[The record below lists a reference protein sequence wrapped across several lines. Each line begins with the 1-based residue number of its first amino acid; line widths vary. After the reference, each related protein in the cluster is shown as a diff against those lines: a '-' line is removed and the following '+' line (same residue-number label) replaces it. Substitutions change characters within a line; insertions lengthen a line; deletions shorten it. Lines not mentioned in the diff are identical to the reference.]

1 MSETSQHDFGS
12 GLREARERRGVSLRQ
27 IAVSTKISM
36 SALEALER
44 NDVSS
49 LPGGIFTRS
58 FVRSYAS
65 EVGLDPEATLREFLA
80 QLGTDGAVEGQPRTE
95 SHEHSAF
102 QSQQRMAG
110 TVLSLVLLAV
120 PIAALLV
127 FIGVRGGDEAAAGAE
142 PGAGELAAAGASDP
156 TLATALPP
164 LRPPPVSAPP
174 PSPVRPVAEAAAVG
188 PLTIDI
194 HPSADCWVSA
204 TVDGERQFSRVM
216 LAGEREVLEADEEI
230 VVIVGDAGAFEYAI
244 NQRPGRSLGASGE
257 VRTATITRGNYRS
270 YTTQ

>member
-1 MSETSQHDFGS
+1 MSETSQQDFGAS
-12 GLREARERRGVSLRQ
+12 LREARERRGVTLRQ

-36 SALEALER
+36 WALEALER

-65 EVGLDPEATLREFLA
+65 EVGLDPEATLRAFLT
-80 QLGTDGAVEGQPRTE
+80 QLGTESPVEGQPRHE
-95 SHEHSAF
+95 SHEHSVF
-102 QSQQRMAG
+102 QSRQRMAE
-110 TVLSLVLLAV
+110 TVLGLLLLAV

-127 FIGVRGGDEAAAGAE
+127 FIGVRGGDEA
-142 PGAGELAAAGASDP
+142 GELVTAAASDP

-204 TVDGERQFSRVM
+204 TVDGERRFSRVM
-216 LAGEREVLEADEEI
+216 LAGEREVLEADQEI
-230 VVIVGDAGAFEYAI
+230 VVIVGDAGAFAYAI

-257 VRTATITRGNYRS
+257 VKTATITRGNYRS

>member
-1 MSETSQHDFGS
+1 MSETSQHGFGAS
-12 GLREARERRGVSLRQ
+12 LREARERRGVTLRQ

-65 EVGLDPEATLREFLA
+65 EVGLDPEATLRGFLT
-80 QLGTDGAVEGQPRTE
+80 QLGTDSPVEGQPRTE
-95 SHEHSAF
+95 SHEHSVF

-110 TVLSLVLLAV
+110 TVLGLLLLAV

-127 FIGVRGGDEAAAGAE
+127 FIGVRGGEEAAAGAE
-142 PGAGELAAAGASDP
+142 PGAGELVTAAASDP

-174 PSPVRPVAEAAAVG
+174 SPVRPVGEAAAVG

-204 TVDGERQFSRVM
+204 TVDGERKFSRVM
-216 LAGEREVLEADEEI
+216 LAGDRVVLEADQEI
-230 VVIVGDAGAFEYAI
+230 VVIVGDAGAFAYAI

-257 VRTATITRGNYRS
+257 VKTATITRGNYRS